1 MHKRDFQYKSTQ
13 FWQNHNT
20 PKWICTHFQALE
32 YKMNKLEDF
41 YLLCNYPL
49 VDPKLESIGIT
60 KDHLFRYLYE
70 DFYIILLSI
79 SDIISNIL
87 NDIYK
92 LNIKKEL
99 QHLPYVL
106 NELSQKH
113 IIEKNPTLHTTLKEY
128 NSFLIHNKEER
139 NNNTHYGKSRNNV
152 LRKIENPNDTEKLLD
167 YVLKKRYDIDL
178 KSILKPTIIEKM
190 NSQIIE
196 TDKFRT
202 EIFNNVQTRSFS

>member
-1 MHKRDFQYKSTQ
+1 M
-13 FWQNHNT
+13 
-20 PKWICTHFQALE
+20 
-32 YKMNKLEDF
+32 
-41 YLLCNYPL
+41 
-49 VDPKLESIGIT
+49 
-60 KDHLFRYLYE
+60 
-70 DFYIILLSI
+70 
-79 SDIISNIL
+79 

-167 YVLKKRYDIDL
+167 YVLKKR
-178 KSILKPTIIEKM
+178 
-190 NSQIIE
+190 
-196 TDKFRT
+196 
-202 EIFNNVQTRSFS
+202 

>member
-1 MHKRDFQYKSTQ
+1 M
-13 FWQNHNT
+13 
-20 PKWICTHFQALE
+20 
-32 YKMNKLEDF
+32 
-41 YLLCNYPL
+41 
-49 VDPKLESIGIT
+49 
-60 KDHLFRYLYE
+60 
-70 DFYIILLSI
+70 
-79 SDIISNIL
+79 

-196 TDKFRT
+196 TDKFIT